1 MPLAPCLNPQV
12 YPGPD
17 MLERILAILVPVFL
31 IPAIGYLVAR
41 RSRPDMAQTNRL
53 IADVFVPALV
63 FGALASRDFHIYEFR
78 WLALAMLLVTMAC
91 GAVGFALAASLR
103 VSHRVL
109 VPPMMF
115 SNSVNLGVPV
125 AVLAFGERAL
135 QPAIVLF
142 LISSLLHY
150 SYGLWLLDHKA
161 RISQMWRVP
170 SLLAMLA
177 GLGVSLAG
185 IPVWQPAVVGLR
197 MLGDICIPLMLFSL
211 GVRMTDISFKGWSI
225 GAISGLVRPVAGMML
240 SWGVAELLGLQ
251 GFEQGLLIIY
261 GALPPAVMN
270 YIFAERYDAEPER
283 VASIVLLG
291 NLLSIAVLPVALYFA
306 LR

>member
-1 MPLAPCLNPQV
+1 MAVSSPFSV
-12 YPGPD
+12 
-17 MLERILAILVPVFL
+17 MIERIVAILFPVFV

-41 RSRPDMAQTNRL
+41 QRKPDMAQTNRL

-63 FGALASRDFHIYEFR
+63 FGALADRSFHIAEFR
-78 WLALAMLLVTMAC
+78 WLALAMLLVTIAC
-91 GAVGFALAASLR
+91 GALGFALAR
-103 VSHRVL
+103 GMGVSHRVL

-125 AVLAFGERAL
+125 AVLAFGDQAL

-150 SYGLWLLDHKA
+150 SYGLWLLDHQA

-170 SLLAMLA
+170 SLLAMIA
-177 GLGVSLAG
+177 GLVVSLAG
-185 IPVWQPAVVGLR
+185 IQVWQPAVVALR

-211 GVRMTDISFKGWSI
+211 GVRMTDISFKDWSV
-225 GAISGLVRPVAGMML
+225 GAISGLLRPAAGML
-240 SWGVAELLGLQ
+240 FSWGVADLLGLQ
-251 GFEQGLLIIY
+251 GFEKGLLVIY

-270 YIFAERYDAEPER
+270 YIFAERYDAEPDR

>member
-1 MPLAPCLNPQV
+1 MF
-12 YPGPD
+12 
-17 MLERILAILVPVFL
+17 ERIISILFPVFA
-31 IPAIGYLVAR
+31 ITAIGYFVSLR
-41 RSRPDMAQTNRL
+41 RKPDMAQTNQL

-63 FGALASRDFHIYEFR
+63 FGALAGRDFHIYEYR
-78 WLALAMLLVTMAC
+78 WIALAMLLVTIAC
-91 GAVGFALAASLR
+91 GAVGFVLARALK

-125 AVLAFGERAL
+125 AVLAFGDQAL

-150 SYGLWLLDHKA
+150 SFGLWLLDHKA
-161 RISQMWRVP
+161 RLSQMWRVP

-177 GLGVSLAG
+177 GLAVSLLG
-185 IPVWQPAVVGLR
+185 IQVWQPAVAALR
-197 MLGDICIPLMLFSL
+197 MLGDICIPLMLFAL

-225 GAISGLVRPVAGMML
+225 GVISGLVRPVAGMLL
-240 SWGVAELLGLQ
+240 SFGVAELLGLT
-251 GFEQGLLIIY
+251 GFEEALLIIY

-270 YIFAERYDAEPER
+270 YIFAERYNADPDR
-283 VASIVLLG
+283 VASIVLIG
-291 NLLSIAVLPVALYFA
+291 NLLSLVILPVALILA
-306 LR
+306 L

>member
-1 MPLAPCLNPQV
+1 
-12 YPGPD
+12 
-17 MLERILAILVPVFL
+17 MLERIASILFPVFF

-41 RSRPDMAQTNRL
+41 HRKPDLTQTNRL

-63 FGALASRDFHIYEFR
+63 FGALADRSFQIYTYR
-78 WLALAMLLVTMAC
+78 WLALAMLLVTIGCGLVGWAMARSTRI
-91 GAVGFALAASLR
+91 APR
-103 VSHRVL
+103 VM

-125 AVLAFGERAL
+125 AVLAFGDHAL

-150 SYGLWLLDHKA
+150 SFGLWLLDHQA
-161 RISQMWRVP
+161 RVSQMWRVP
-170 SLLAMLA
+170 SLLAMIA
-177 GLGVSLAG
+177 GLVVSLAG
-185 IPVWQPAVVGLR
+185 IEVWQPAVVALR
-197 MLGDICIPLMLFSL
+197 MLGDICIPLMLFAL
-211 GVRMTDISFKGWSI
+211 GVRMTDISFSGWGV
-225 GAISGLVRPVAGMML
+225 GALAGLVRPAAGML
-240 SWGVAELLGLQ
+240 IAWGVAELIGLQ
-251 GFEQGLLIIY
+251 GFEEGLLVIY

-270 YIFAERYDAEPER
+270 YIFAERYEAEPDR
-283 VASIVLLG
+283 VASIVLIG